1 MAIEYRKARQLI
13 LEKAETIGVE
23 KILIDSALDRIIAE
37 DFKAPINVPSFPR
50 SPLDGYA
57 MQASDTDTASASKP
71 VLLKISGSINCGEN
85 TPTILSKGN
94 CMQIYTGAPIP
105 TGANAV
111 IAKEEIKREN
121 GRVAIFQPLK
131 PGDNLVLA
139 GEDVKQDELVIRKGT
154 RLKPV
159 HIGMLASMGCTEV
172 SVFLRPLVAVIST
185 GQELTTPG
193 NTLPRGTIY
202 DCNGPMI
209 TALIRSYQ
217 GIPMKKL
224 TIVDDIDLLAEAI
237 LESAA
242 SASAV
247 VTTGGV
253 SVGDQDLIYQ
263 ALKKIGAEILFWRLK
278 MKPGTPM
285 LTAIYKGKLIFCLSG
300 NPGAAHVTFDLFV
313 RPALLSMSG
322 CHDWR
327 RPKLEASLEHP
338 LKNNN
343 GQNRFIRAKCS
354 YSLADGQYSVRA
366 AERERPGVLSAS
378 AEANAL
384 IYREAGAASLEAG
397 AKVFIELTDLPAV
410 MTGRSSLLVHSGS
423 KELRRHTK
431 RFFPKLYP
439 EEISS

>member
-13 LEKAETIGVE
+13 LERANTSGVE
-23 KILIDSALDRIIAE
+23 NILIESALDRIIAE
-37 DFKAPINVPSFPR
+37 DFRAPINVPPFPR
-50 SPLDGYA
+50 SPLDGFA
-57 MQASDTDTASASKP
+57 MKASDTLIASAGKP
-71 VLLKISGSINCGEN
+71 VLLAISGSINCGEN

-94 CMQIYTGAPIP
+94 CVKISTGAPIP

-111 IAKEEIKREN
+111 IAKEETKREN
-121 GRVAIFQPLK
+121 GRIAIFQPLK
-131 PGDNLVLA
+131 PGDNLVVA
-139 GEDVKQDELVIRKGT
+139 GEDIKQDELVIRKGT
-154 RLKPV
+154 KIKPA
-159 HIGMLASMGCTEV
+159 HIGMLASMGCAEI
-172 SVFLRPLVAVIST
+172 SVFRRPLVAVIST

-193 NTLPRGTIY
+193 DTLPRGAIY

-209 TALIRSYQ
+209 AALISSCQ
-217 GIPMKKL
+217 SIPLKKP
-224 TIVDDIDLLAEAI
+224 TIADDTDLLAEAL
-237 LESAA
+237 LESSAA
-242 SASAV
+242 ASAV

-285 LTAIYKGKLIFCLSG
+285 LTAVYKGKPIFCLSG

-327 RPKLEASLEHP
+327 RPNLEAALEHP
-338 LKNNN
+338 LKSNN
-343 GQNRFIRAKCS
+343 GQNRFIRATCS
-354 YSLADGQYSVRA
+354 YSLADGQYSVKA

-384 IYREAGAASLEAG
+384 IYREAGAASLETG
-397 AKVFIELTDLPAV
+397 AKVFIEITDLPAV
-410 MTGRSSLLVHSGS
+410 ITGGSSLLVHSGE
-423 KELRRHTK
+423 KEKRRHTK